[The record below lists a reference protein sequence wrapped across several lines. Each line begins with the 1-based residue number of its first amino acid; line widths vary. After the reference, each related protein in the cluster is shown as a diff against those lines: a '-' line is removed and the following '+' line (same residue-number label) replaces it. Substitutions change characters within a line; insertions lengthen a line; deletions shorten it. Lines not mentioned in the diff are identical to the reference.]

1 MLSSLTQCIN
11 KPFLHRIVPCNK
23 KWVLY
28 NDQQWSA
35 KWLDRD
41 ETPKHFSQPNFHQ
54 KKVTVTVWWSAAS
67 LIHYSFL
74 NSSKTITSEKYA
86 QQINETHQKL
96 QRLQQALVN
105 RKGPILHNIALCFK
119 FEQIGLQSFA
129 SSAIFTWPLEANRL
143 LLFQASQQ
151 LFGGKRFHNQQEAE
165 NAFQEF
171 VESWS
176 IYFYTTGINK
186 LISHL

>member
-1 MLSSLTQCIN
+1 MWGCSWRSSKALSKAKLAKQRSRSLVVCC
-11 KPFLHRIVPCNK
+11 R
-23 KWVLY
+23 
-28 NDQQWSA
+28 
-35 KWLDRD
+35 
-41 ETPKHFSQPNFHQ
+41 
-54 KKVTVTVWWSAAS
+54 
-67 LIHYSFL
+67 LIHDSFL
-74 NSSKTITSEKYA
+74 NPSKTITSEKYA

-151 LFGGKRFHNQQEAE
+151 LFAGKMLPQPAGGRKCFPRVRQISKHRLFTLQEKA
-165 NAFQEF
+165 NLFL
-171 VESWS
+171 VGKNVL
-176 IYFYTTGINK
+176 IVMVPILINK
-186 LISHL
+186 DVFEPS

>member
-96 QRLQQALVN
+96 QNLQLVLVD
-105 RKGPILHNIALCFK
+105 RMGPILHDNARLHITQPTLQNLK
-119 FEQIGLQSFA
+119 GLGYQVLSHPPH
-129 SSAIFTWPLEANRL
+129 SYD
-143 LLFQASQQ
+143 QQ
-151 LFGGKRFHNQQEAE
+151 TTP
-165 NAFQEF
+165 
-171 VESWS
+171 SWS
-176 IYFYTTGINK
+176 ISTFVGKNASTTSRRQKMLSKSLLNLKARIFM
-186 LISHL
+186 LQE